1 MLGQGL
7 STPHQYLYN
16 IILSKEGGET
26 YIGYLWIEAEDERK
40 RCFIADISLHE
51 QFRHQG
57 WGQKILEILESDMK
71 QRGIT
76 RIGLHVFAK
85 NHIAQKLYTKMGYQL
100 IGMNMQKW
108 LTD

>member
-1 MLGQGL
+1 
-7 STPHQYLYN
+7 
-16 IILSKEGGET
+16 
-26 YIGYLWIEAEDERK
+26 
-40 RCFIADISLHE
+40 
-51 QFRHQG
+51 
-57 WGQKILEILESDMK
+57 MK